1 MSDRVCVPSGRTG
14 TIVEQSANCP
24 IVLIEF
30 DDGSK
35 SWMPTRI
42 VQPAPVERRGKRGKV
57 A

>member
-30 DDGSK
+30 DDSAK
-35 SWMPTRI
+35 FWMPMRI
-42 VQPAPVERRGKRGKV
+42 VKPAPETKRKGKRERS
-57 A
+57 